1 MGIRKPKGGVT
12 EMDKVVRVGVIG
24 AGRIGKIHIENLCHR
39 VPRVEVT
46 AIADIAVGQTRE
58 WAKQFGIESVMADP
72 MQVIA
77 DESIDAVL
85 ICSPTDLHAEQ
96 IIAAA
101 KAGKDIFCEKPIA
114 NDIGKTRAALRAVEE
129 AGVKLQLGFNRR
141 FDPNFKKVREL
152 VQGGD
157 VGDLHIVKITS
168 RDPAPPPISYVK
180 VSGGIFMDMTIH
192 DFDMARYL
200 TGSEVTEVFASG
212 EVLIDPEI
220 GKAGDY
226 DSAVIVLKFANKVTC
241 VIDNSRQAAYGYDQ
255 RVEVFGSEGSAV
267 AYNKKPTD
275 VEVSTEHAVCTDK
288 PLYFFL
294 ERYMES
300 FAQELKDFVSALAS
314 DRKPPVTGEDGLQ
327 SLYIAM
333 AATKSARENR
343 PVPITEVI

>member
-1 MGIRKPKGGVT
+1 MG
-12 EMDKVVRVGVIG
+12 KVVKVGVIG
-24 AGRIGKIHIENLCHR
+24 AGRIGKIHIENLCYR
-39 VPRVEVT
+39 VPNVEVT
-46 AIADIAVGQTRE
+46 AIADIALEETRA
-58 WAKQFGIESVMADP
+58 WAKQFGITNVVADP
-72 MQVIA
+72 MQIIA
-77 DESIDAVL
+77 NDSIDAVL

-96 IIAAA
+96 TIAAA

-114 NDIGKTRAALRAVEE
+114 NDIQKTKAALRAVEE

-141 FDPNFKKVREL
+141 FDPNFRRVREL
-152 VQGGD
+152 VRGGD
-157 VGDLHIVKITS
+157 LGDLHLVKITS

-200 TGSEVTEVFASG
+200 TGSEVTEVYAHG
-212 EVLIDPEI
+212 GVLIDPEI

-226 DSAVIVLKFANKVTC
+226 DSAVIILKFASGVTC

-255 RVEVFGSEGSAV
+255 RVEAFGSKGSAV

-275 VEVSTEHAVCTDK
+275 VEVSNEHAVYTDK

-300 FAQELKDFVSALAS
+300 FAKELQDFFKAVAA
-314 DRKPPVTGEDGLQ
+314 DEEPPVTGHDGLQ
-327 SLYIAM
+327 SLYIAK
-333 AATKSARENR
+333 AATKSAKENR
-343 PVPITEVI
+343 PVPITEVM